1 MLTRETQREINEIAE
16 RAIRNNIITKH
27 HRFILT
33 TALQQMK
40 EKRPDLDLSALTDE
54 EIRRIAFRSRGNVIT

>member
-16 RAIRNNIITKH
+16 RAIRRNIITKH

-40 EKRPDLDLSALTDE
+40 EKTPDLNLNNLSAD
-54 EIRRIAFRSRGNVIT
+54 EIRRIAFHR

>member
-1 MLTRETQREINEIAE
+1 MLTRETQREITEIAE
-16 RAIRNNIITKH
+16 RAIRSNIITKH

-40 EKRPDLDLSALTDE
+40 ENNPDLDLNALTDD
-54 EIRRIAFRSRGNVIT
+54 EIRRIAFHR

>member
-1 MLTRETQREINEIAE
+1 MLTRETQREINEIADK
-16 RAIRNNIITKH
+16 AIRRNIITKH

-33 TALQQMK
+33 TTLQQMK

-54 EIRRIAFRSRGNVIT
+54 KIRRIALHR

>member
-1 MLTRETQREINEIAE
+1 MLTRETQREINEIADK
-16 RAIRNNIITKH
+16 AIRRNIITKH

-40 EKRPDLDLSALTDE
+40 ENNPDLDLNALTDD
-54 EIRRIAFRSRGNVIT
+54 EIRRIAFHR

>member
-16 RAIRNNIITKH
+16 RAIRRNIITKH

-40 EKRPDLDLSALTDE
+40 EKTQDLNLYNLSAD
-54 EIRRIAFRSRGNVIT
+54 EIRMIDFHR

>member
-40 EKRPDLDLSALTDE
+40 EKNPDLNLSVLTDE
-54 EIRRIAFRSRGNVIT
+54 EIRRIAFHR